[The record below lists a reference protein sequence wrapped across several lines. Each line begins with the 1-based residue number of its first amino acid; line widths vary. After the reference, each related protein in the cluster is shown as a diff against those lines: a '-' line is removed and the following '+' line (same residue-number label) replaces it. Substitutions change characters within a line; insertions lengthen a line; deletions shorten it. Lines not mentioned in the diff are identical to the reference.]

1 MKILKEA
8 ETKGSISQFLRTWAL
23 MLKGNLAPAG
33 NFHLSFMFGPLIFES
48 GLKRINHGM
57 RVSPRMPP
65 SLLSQTIGEAQ
76 KVSCPFFYRHK
87 ETKRLEF
94 QYKKIKIKQRPLLA
108 CVKRVYGGAF
118 SGYPESARL
127 RQARVID
134 TFVKEANAFGSIAMT
149 KMAQVRANL
158 LSKAAGRVNRALKEC
173 LGGEVNKHLDRIVR
187 ILVEKQM
194 RKGWNMWTN
203 SCQWLVMR
211 LLSGEDFD
219 SIIPRFPDNVAGNK
233 VHYEE
238 PEEAR
243 FRWPRYLLSF
253 GPNIEGFNQSFY
265 QPKSMITDF
274 CQSRPTIDYDL
285 IEHISLRLTESASP
299 HNLPTSWVHL
309 SLLVDKVTDR
319 IEDTLAAQPPKATT
333 TTFAIPMD
341 ALWAMPGETL
351 SMLQFHLLRQ
361 PSKYHDMSDK
371 YCLTQTEWS
380 KNRFLVLEMLDTFAS
395 LAGALGATLVNLLSR
410 DHQRLSQV
418 TIPNARVFGNIL
430 ADEQVRIIRLSS
442 RWIAYDITNRVPSA
456 MGQARRLR
464 QQLQKAAGELGDP
477 VHGEEV
483 LSTLVD
489 IFLTPLA
496 LVGGRRVAEN
506 LGQIFRFHHN
516 GPWIT
521 LNGFEH
527 TLVCPLFLKKAKTV
541 RG

>member
-1 MKILKEA
+1 
-8 ETKGSISQFLRTWAL
+8 
-23 MLKGNLAPAG
+23 
-33 NFHLSFMFGPLIFES
+33 
-48 GLKRINHGM
+48 M

-187 ILVEKQM
+187 IL
-194 RKGWNMWTN
+194 
-203 SCQWLVMR
+203 
-211 LLSGEDFD
+211 
-219 SIIPRFPDNVAGNK
+219 
-233 VHYEE
+233 
-238 PEEAR
+238 
-243 FRWPRYLLSF
+243 
-253 GPNIEGFNQSFY
+253 
-265 QPKSMITDF
+265 
-274 CQSRPTIDYDL
+274 
-285 IEHISLRLTESASP
+285 
-299 HNLPTSWVHL
+299 
-309 SLLVDKVTDR
+309 
-319 IEDTLAAQPPKATT
+319 
-333 TTFAIPMD
+333 
-341 ALWAMPGETL
+341 
-351 SMLQFHLLRQ
+351 
-361 PSKYHDMSDK
+361 
-371 YCLTQTEWS
+371 
-380 KNRFLVLEMLDTFAS
+380 
-395 LAGALGATLVNLLSR
+395 
-410 DHQRLSQV
+410 
-418 TIPNARVFGNIL
+418 
-430 ADEQVRIIRLSS
+430 
-442 RWIAYDITNRVPSA
+442 
-456 MGQARRLR
+456 
-464 QQLQKAAGELGDP
+464 
-477 VHGEEV
+477 
-483 LSTLVD
+483 
-489 IFLTPLA
+489 